1 MVLVD
6 TDVLINA
13 LNGKAETISL
23 LKKIGYE
30 NLIISSI
37 TLMEIYQGALNKSQL
52 VKLKK
57 NLSYYDVLH
66 LDFLISQKAVELV
79 AEFKLSHGLTMPDA
93 MIAASAITH
102 NIPLCTYNIQDFKFI
117 KELILFKT

>member
-1 MVLVD
+1 MVLID

-13 LNGKAETISL
+13 LNGKQDSVAL

-37 TLMEIYQGALNKSQL
+37 TLMEIYQGALNKAQL
-52 VKLKK
+52 IKLKK

-66 LDFLISQKAVELV
+66 FDFLISQKSIELIGDY
-79 AEFKLSHGLTMPDA
+79 KLSHGLSIPDSI
-93 MIAASAITH
+93 IAASAIVH
-102 NIPLCTYNIQDFKFI
+102 NIPLCTYNFQDFKFI
-117 KELILFKT
+117 KELILFKL

>member
-6 TDVLINA
+6 TDVLIDA
-13 LNGKAETISL
+13 LNGRDEAISL

-37 TLMEIYQGALNKSQL
+37 TLMEVYQGAINKSQL
-52 VKLKK
+52 IKLKK
-57 NLSYYDVLH
+57 NLAYYDVLH
-66 LDFLISQKAVELV
+66 LDFLISQKAIELV
-79 AEFKLSHGLTMPDA
+79 GEFKLSHGLSMPDA
-93 MIAASAITH
+93 LIAASAITH

>member
-1 MVLVD
+1 MVLLD

-13 LNGKAETISL
+13 LNGKVETISL

-57 NLSYYDVLH
+57 YLTYYDVLH

-79 AEFKLSHGLTMPDA
+79 TEFKLSHGLTMPDA
-93 MIAASAITH
+93 MIAASVITH
-102 NIPLCTYNIQDFKFI
+102 NLPLCTYNIQDFKFI